1 MTQKEA
7 KKPARPDDGHLGRR
21 IENLRSEIEK
31 HGRLYHTLDAPEIS
45 DEAYDALVREL
56 LDLEKAFPELAQG
69 SPTQK
74 VGGKILEG
82 FQKVKHVVP
91 QWSYDN
97 IFDFDELR
105 GWEEKVKRFIEKSGG
120 LKDDV
125 LDYIVELKIDGLK
138 VVLTYDRGEFVLGA
152 TRGDGEVGEDITE
165 NLRVVKNIPDTVP
178 DQRNFVAI
186 GEAWMKKSDLTKIN
200 KERAKENLPPYANP
214 RNLAAGTL
222 RQLDTSMVAGR
233 NLQTYVY
240 DVEFPDLSSDRK
252 IKTHAEE
259 LEFLT
264 KQGFNV
270 NKTWKLCKNI
280 NEIEK
285 HYQSWI
291 HKRESEEYGIDGLVI
306 KINSKRICETLG
318 YTAKS
323 PRFGVAY
330 KFPAEEVTTVVED
343 IVVQI
348 GRTGALTPVA
358 HLRPV
363 VVAGSTVS
371 RATLHNQDEIDRLDV
386 RIGDTVIIRKA
397 GDIIPEVLQV
407 LIDLR
412 TGKEKKFSIVEYAK
426 KHNLEIEKGK
436 SGPSTSLGTS
446 KDSVAWYVKDKNHA
460 AIKLEN
466 MIHFVSKKGMN
477 IVGMGE
483 KIVEFFME
491 QGLVTER
498 KDIYEL
504 EAGDMTGLEGF
515 KEKSIQNLLEAI
527 KESRNVSLSKF
538 IYSLG
543 IRHVGEETAELLAN
557 EFKTIA
563 NLRKATFEK
572 LEAVEGVGGVVAQ
585 SIIDWFADKEN
596 AREVDELLR
605 YLKIQK
611 VEGRIQNTLS
621 GKIFV
626 LTGTLATMSRDVAKA
641 KIKSLGGKVSSSVSK
656 ETSYVVAGT
665 DPGSKY
671 DNALKLG
678 VEILDEKAFEK
689 LLT

>member
-1 MTQKEA
+1 MDKKEA
-7 KKPARPDDGHLGRR
+7 QKRVKT
-21 IENLRSEIEK
+21 LRSEIEK
-31 HGRLYHTLDAPEIS
+31 HSALYHTHDAPEIS

-56 LDLEKAFPELAQG
+56 LALEIEFPYLKSDDSASQR
-69 SPTQK
+69 
-74 VGGKILEG
+74 VGGKILDG
-82 FQKVKHVVP
+82 FQKVKHIVP

-97 IFDFDELR
+97 IFNFDELR
-105 GWEEKVKRFIEKSGG
+105 AWEEKLKRFIEKSGG

-125 LDYIVELKIDGLK
+125 LDYVIELKIDGLK
-138 VVLTYDRGEFVLGA
+138 VVLTYDDGAFVLGA
-152 TRGDGEVGEDITE
+152 TRGDGVVGEDITE
-165 NLRVVKNIPDTVP
+165 NLRMVRNIPKNISDT
-178 DQRNFVAI
+178 RNFVAI
-186 GEAWMKKSDLTKIN
+186 GEAWMKKSDLAGIN
-200 KERAKENLPPYANP
+200 RERERDGLPLYANP

-222 RQLDTSMVAGR
+222 RQLDTSMVAKR

-240 DVEFPDLSSDRK
+240 DIEFPNLTSDRK

-259 LEFLT
+259 LEFL
-264 KQGFNV
+264 KAQGFNV
-270 NKTWKLCKNI
+270 NSTWKLCGSVD
-280 NEIEK
+280 EIEK
-285 HYQSWI
+285 MYQSWI
-291 HKRESEEYGIDGLVI
+291 EKRDKEEYGIDGLVI
-306 KINSKRICETLG
+306 KVNSKRICETLG

-407 LIDLR
+407 LKDLR
-412 TGKEKKFSIVEYAK
+412 TGKEKKFSIPEYAK
-426 KHNLEIEKGK
+426 KHGLLIEKGK
-436 SGPSTSLGTS
+436 AG
-446 KDSVAWYVKDKNHA
+446 KDESVAWYVKDRNHA

-477 IVGMGE
+477 IVGLGE
-483 KIVEFFME
+483 KIVEFLME

-498 KDIYEL
+498 KDIFEL
-504 EAGDMTGLEGF
+504 EAGDLSGLEGF
-515 KEKSIQNLLEAI
+515 KEKSIDNLLNAI
-527 KESRNVSLSKF
+527 KESRNVTLSKF

-543 IRHVGEETAELLAN
+543 IRHVGEETAELIAD
-557 EFKTIA
+557 EFKTLV
-563 NLRKATFEK
+563 NLRKAKVEK
-572 LEAVEGVGGVVAQ
+572 LQAVEGVGDVVAQ
-585 SIIDWFADKEN
+585 SVVDWFTDREN
-596 AREVDELLR
+596 VRELDGLLS
-605 YLKIQK
+605 YIKIQK
-611 VEGRIQNTLS
+611 VAGTIKNTLA
-621 GKIFV
+621 GKTFV
-626 LTGTLATMSRDVAKA
+626 LTGTLSNMSRDEAKA
-641 KIKSLGGKVSSSVSK
+641 RIKSLGGKVSSSVSK
-656 ETSYVVAGT
+656 ETSYVVAGA

-678 VEILDEKAFEK
+678 VEILDEAGFEK
-689 LLT
+689 LIK

>member
-1 MTQKEA
+1 MDQNEA
-7 KKPARPDDGHLGRR
+7 KKRQKQLQK
-21 IENLRSEIEK
+21 EIEK
-31 HGRLYHTLDAPEIS
+31 HSRLYHTLDAPEIS
-45 DEAYDALVREL
+45 DTAYDALVREL
-56 LDLEKAFPELAQG
+56 LDIESEFPELSNG
-69 SPTQK
+69 SVSQK

-82 FQKVKHVVP
+82 FQKVKHTVA

-97 IFDFDELR
+97 IFDFSELR
-105 GWEEKVKRFIEKSGG
+105 DWEEKVKRFIEKSGG
-120 LKDDV
+120 LRDDK

-138 VVLTYDRGEFVLGA
+138 VVLTYEGGEFVLGA

-165 NLRVVKNIPDTVP
+165 NLKVVKNIPASVSDK
-178 DQRNFVAI
+178 RNFVAV
-186 GEAWMKKSDLTKIN
+186 GEAWIKKSDLEKIN
-200 KERAKENLPPYANP
+200 KEREKQELPKYANP

-222 RQLDTSMVAGR
+222 RQLDTGAVAKR

-240 DVEFPDLSSDRK
+240 DIEFPNLTADRK
-252 IKTHAEE
+252 IKTHKEE
-259 LEFLT
+259 MEFL
-264 KQGFNV
+264 KEQGFNV
-270 NKTWKLCKNI
+270 NGTYKLCKSI
-280 NEIEK
+280 EEIEK
-285 HYQSWI
+285 FYQSWI
-291 HKRESEEYGIDGLVI
+291 GKRDKEEYGIDGVVI

-343 IVVQI
+343 IAVQI
-348 GRTGALTPVA
+348 GRTGAITPVA

-363 VVAGSTVS
+363 LVAGSTVS
-371 RATLHNQDEIDRLDV
+371 RATLHNQDEIDRLGV

-407 LIDLR
+407 LTDLR
-412 TGKEKKFSIVEYAK
+412 TGKEKKFSIPEYAK
-426 KHNLEIEKGK
+426 KHNLQIEKGK
-436 SGPSTSLGTS
+436 SG
-446 KDSVAWYVKDKNHA
+446 KDESVAWYVKDKNHA

-483 KIVEFFME
+483 KIVEFFMDE
-491 QGLVTER
+491 GLVTER
-498 KDIYEL
+498 KDIFEL

-527 KESRNVSLSKF
+527 ETSKNVALGKF

-543 IRHVGEETAELLAN
+543 IRHVGEETAELLAD
-557 EFKTIA
+557 EFKTIT

-585 SIIDWFADKEN
+585 SIIDWFSDAEN
-596 AREVDELLR
+596 AREVDGLLEYIR
-605 YLKIQK
+605 IQK
-611 VEGRIQNTLS
+611 VSGTIKNTLS
-621 GKIFV
+621 GKTFV
-626 LTGTLATMSRDVAKA
+626 LTGTLSGMSRDVAKA
-641 KIKSLGGKVSSSVSK
+641 RIKSLGGKVTSSVSK
-656 ETSYVVAGT
+656 ETSYVVAGA

-671 DNALKLG
+671 DNAIKFG
-678 VEILDEKAFEK
+678 VEILDEVGFQK
-689 LLT
+689 LLK

>member
-1 MTQKEA
+1 MTEEEA
-7 KKPARPDDGHLGRR
+7 KKRTKT
-21 IENLRSEIEK
+21 LRLEIEK
-31 HGRLYHTLDAPEIS
+31 HANLYHTKDAPEIS

-56 LDLEKAFPELAQG
+56 LALEEQFPTLKNAN
-69 SPTQK
+69 SITQK

-82 FQKVKHVVP
+82 FEKVKHIVP

-97 IFDFDELR
+97 IFNFEELR
-105 GWEEKVKRFIEKSGG
+105 LWEEKIKRFIEKSGG
-120 LKDDV
+120 LGNEK
-125 LDYIVELKIDGLK
+125 LEYIIELKIDGLK
-138 VVLTYDRGEFVLGA
+138 VVLTYDDGAFILGA
-152 TRGDGEVGEDITE
+152 TRGDGLVGEDITE
-165 NLRVVKNIPDTVP
+165 NLRMVKNIPHTVK
-178 DQRNFVAI
+178 DARNFVAV
-186 GEAWMKKSDLTKIN
+186 GEAWIKKTDLEKIN
-200 KERAKENLPPYANP
+200 KERIREELPLYANP

-222 RQLDTSMVAGR
+222 RQLDTSVVASR

-240 DVEFPDLSSDRK
+240 DLEFPNLTTDRK

-259 LEFLT
+259 LEFLRD
-264 KQGFNV
+264 QGFNV
-270 NKTWKLCKNI
+270 NKTWKLCTTI
-280 NEIEK
+280 EEIEN
-285 HYQSWI
+285 HYQSWV

-306 KINSKRICETLG
+306 KINSKKICEALG

-343 IVVQI
+343 IAVQI

-363 VVAGSTVS
+363 QVAGSTVS

-407 LIDLR
+407 LTNLR
-412 TGKEKKFSIVEYAK
+412 NGKEKKFTIPEYAK
-426 KHNLEIEKGK
+426 KHGLEIERGK
-436 SGPSTSLGTS
+436 SG
-446 KDSVAWYVKDKNHA
+446 KDESVAWYVKDKNHA

-477 IVGMGE
+477 IVGLGE
-483 KIVEFFME
+483 KIVEFLME

-504 EAGDMTGLEGF
+504 EMGDLTGYEGF
-515 KEKSIQNLLEAI
+515 KEKSIQNLLDAI
-527 KESRNVSLSKF
+527 KESKNVSLSKF
-538 IYSLG
+538 IFSLG
-543 IRHVGEETAELLAN
+543 IRHVGEETAELLAS

-563 NLRKATFEK
+563 NLRKAKLEK
-572 LEAVEGVGGVVAQ
+572 LERIEGVGGIVAQ
-585 SIIDWFADKEN
+585 SVVDWFSDPAN
-596 AREVDELLR
+596 IREIDRLLE

-611 VEGRIQNTLS
+611 VEGRVENTLS

-626 LTGTLATMSRDVAKA
+626 LTGTLSTMSRDDAKA
-641 KIKSLGGKVSSSVSK
+641 RIKSLGGKVASSVSK
-656 ETSYVVAGT
+656 NTDYVVVGE

-671 DNALKLG
+671 DEARKLG
-678 VEILDEKAFEK
+678 VKIVNERQFEN
-689 LLT
+689 LLK

>member
-1 MTQKEA
+1 MDEKDA
-7 KKPARPDDGHLGRR
+7 KKR
-21 IENLRSEIEK
+21 ILKLRSEIEK
-31 HGRLYHTLDAPEIS
+31 HQDLYHTKDSPEIS

-56 LDLEKAFPELAQG
+56 IELENQFPEFKKD
-69 SPTQK
+69 SPAQK

-82 FQKVKHVVP
+82 FEKVKHIVP

-97 IFDFDELR
+97 IFGFDELLA
-105 GWEEKVKRFIEKSGG
+105 WEEKVKRFIEKSGG

-138 VVLTYDRGEFVLGA
+138 VVLTYENGQFTLGA

-165 NLRVVKNIPDTVP
+165 NLKMVKNIPQNVLDK
-178 DQRNFVAI
+178 RNFVAV
-186 GEAWMKKSDLTKIN
+186 GEAWIKKSDLEKIN
-200 KERAKENLPPYANP
+200 KEREKENLPLYANP

-222 RQLDTSMVAGR
+222 RQLDTNMVAKR

-240 DVEFPDLSSDRK
+240 DIEFPNISFDRK
-252 IKTHAEE
+252 IKTHEEE
-259 LEFLT
+259 LKFLAD
-264 KQGFNV
+264 QGFNV
-270 NKTWKLCKNI
+270 NKNWKLCKNI
-280 NEIEK
+280 SEIEK
-285 HYQSWI
+285 FYQDWI
-291 HKRESEEYGIDGLVI
+291 SKRDKEEYGIDGLVI

-330 KFPAEEVTTVVED
+330 KFPAEEVTTTVLD
-343 IVVQI
+343 IAVQI

-386 RIGDTVIIRKA
+386 RIGDTVVIRKA
-397 GDIIPEVLQV
+397 GDIIPEVLSV
-407 LIDLR
+407 LKNLR
-412 TGKEKKFSIVEYAK
+412 NGKEEKFSIVSYAK

-436 SGPSTSLGTS
+436 SG
-446 KDSVAWYVKDKNHA
+446 KDESVAWYVKDKNMP
-460 AIKLEN
+460 AIRLEN

-477 IVGMGE
+477 IVGLGE
-483 KIVEFFME
+483 KIVEFFMDE
-491 QGLVTER
+491 GLVTER

-515 KEKSIQNLLEAI
+515 KEKSINNLLEAI
-527 KESRNVSLSKF
+527 KESKNVELSKF

-557 EFKTIA
+557 EFKTFQ
-563 NLRKATFEK
+563 NLRKASFEK
-572 LEAVEGVGGVVAQ
+572 LENIEGVGPIVAQ
-585 SIIDWFADKEN
+585 SIVDWFADAEN
-596 AREVDELLR
+596 AHELDGLLR
-605 YLKIQK
+605 YLKIQSPL
-611 VEGRIQNTLS
+611 GLASRRILS
-621 GKIFV
+621 GKTFV
-626 LTGTLATMSRDVAKA
+626 LTGTLATMSRDEAKA
-641 KIKSLGGKVSSSVSK
+641 RIKSLGGKVASSVSK
-656 ETSYVVAGT
+656 NTDYVVTGT

-671 DNALKLG
+671 NEAQKLG
-678 VEILDEKAFEK
+678 VKIIGEEEFFQ
-689 LLT
+689 LLK

>member
-1 MTQKEA
+1 MTEKEA
-7 KKPARPDDGHLGRR
+7 KIR
-21 IENLRSEIEK
+21 IKSLITEIEK
-31 HGRLYHTLDAPEIS
+31 HSHLYHTKDTPTIS

-56 LDLEKAFPELAQG
+56 VALENGFPHLKLKN
-69 SPTQK
+69 SPTAK

-82 FQKVKHVVP
+82 FVKVRHVVP

-97 IFDFDELR
+97 IFDFTELLA
-105 GWEEKVKRFIEKSGG
+105 WEEKVKRFIAKEGG
-120 LKDDV
+120 LKDEK

-138 VVLTYDRGEFVLGA
+138 VVLTYDAGEFILGA

-165 NLRVVKNIPDTVP
+165 NLKVVRNIPANVSDK
-178 DQRNFVAI
+178 RKYVAI
-186 GEAWMKKSDLTKIN
+186 GEAWIRKSDLAKIN
-200 KERAKENLPPYANP
+200 LERGKENLPRYANP

-222 RQLDTSMVAGR
+222 RQLDTSAVAKR
-233 NLQTYVY
+233 NLQVFAY
-240 DVEFPDLSSDRK
+240 DIEFPNLASDRR

-259 LEFLT
+259 LEFLAA
-264 KQGFNV
+264 QGFKV
-270 NKTWKLCKNI
+270 NEQWKLCKSVGD
-280 NEIEK
+280 IEK
-285 HYQSWI
+285 FYQHWVD
-291 HKRESEEYGIDGLVI
+291 KRDKEEYGIDGAVI

-343 IVVQI
+343 IAIQI

-363 VVAGSTVS
+363 LVAGSTVS

-386 RIGDTVIIRKA
+386 RIGDTVIIQKA
-397 GDIIPEVLQV
+397 GDIIPEVLSV
-407 LIDLR
+407 LKDLR

-436 SGPSTSLGTS
+436 SG
-446 KDSVAWYVKDKNHA
+446 KDESVAWYVKDKNHA
-460 AIKLEN
+460 AIKLEE

-483 KIVEFFME
+483 KIVEFFMDE
-491 QGLVTER
+491 GLVTER
-498 KDIYEL
+498 KDIFEL

-515 KEKSIQNLLEAI
+515 KEKSITNLLEAI
-527 KESRNVSLSKF
+527 EESKNVALPKF

-543 IRHVGEETAELLAN
+543 IRHVGEETAELLA
-557 EFKTIA
+557 EHFK
-563 NLRKATFEK
+563 NLENIRKAKIAE
-572 LEAVEGVGGVVAQ
+572 LENIDGVGAVVGESVVQ
-585 SIIDWFADKEN
+585 WFADKEN
-596 AREVDELLR
+596 ARELDGLMKH
-605 YLKIQK
+605 LKI
-611 VEGRIQNTLS
+611 EGVK
-621 GKIFV
+621 GKSKNLPLVGKTFV
-626 LTGTLATMSRDVAKA
+626 LTGTLTSMSRDEAKE

-656 ETSYVVAGT
+656 ETSYVVAGG

-671 DNALKLG
+671 DNAVKIG
-678 VEILDEKAFEK
+678 VEILDEKAFQK
-689 LLT
+689 FFK

>member
-7 KKPARPDDGHLGRR
+7 EKR
-21 IENLRSEIEK
+21 IKTLVKEIEK
-31 HGRLYHTLDAPEIS
+31 HSRLYHTEDTPEIS

-56 LDLEKAFPELAQG
+56 IDLETQFPKLKSKN
-69 SPTQK
+69 SPTAK

-82 FQKVKHVVP
+82 FVKVKHVVP

-97 IFDFDELR
+97 IFDFAELR
-105 GWEEKVKRFIEKSGG
+105 AWEEKVKRFIAKEGG
-120 LKDDV
+120 LKDEK

-138 VVLTYDRGEFVLGA
+138 VVLTYDGGEFVLGA

-165 NLRVVKNIPDTVP
+165 NLRVVRNIPANVSDK
-178 DQRNFVAI
+178 RNFVAV
-186 GEAWMKKSDLTKIN
+186 GEAWMKKSDLGKIN
-200 KERAKENLPPYANP
+200 AEREKDNLPKYANP

-222 RQLDTSMVAGR
+222 RQLDTSVVAKR
-233 NLQTYVY
+233 NLQTFVY
-240 DVEFPDLSSDRK
+240 DIEFPNLASDRK
-252 IKTHAEE
+252 IKSHAEE
-259 LEFLT
+259 LEFLAE
-264 KQGFNV
+264 QGFRV
-270 NKTWKLCKNI
+270 NSEWRLCKSV
-280 NEIEK
+280 EDIEK
-285 HYQSWI
+285 FYQAWI
-291 HKRESEEYGIDGLVI
+291 DKRDKEEYGIDGVVI
-306 KINSKRICETLG
+306 KINSKRICEVLG

-343 IVVQI
+343 IAVQI
-348 GRTGALTPVA
+348 GRTGAITPVA

-363 VVAGSTVS
+363 LVAGSTVS
-371 RATLHNQDEIDRLDV
+371 RATLHNQDEIDRLGV

-407 LIDLR
+407 LTDLR
-412 TGKEKKFSIVEYAK
+412 TGKEKKFSIPEYAK
-426 KHNLEIEKGK
+426 KHNLQIEKGK
-436 SGPSTSLGTS
+436 SG
-446 KDSVAWYVKDKNHA
+446 KDESVAWYVKDKNHA

-498 KDIYEL
+498 KDIFEL

-527 KESRNVSLSKF
+527 EESKNVALGKF

-543 IRHVGEETAELLAN
+543 IRHVGEETAELLAD
-557 EFKTIA
+557 EFKTIVS
-563 NLRKATFEK
+563 LRKATFEK

-585 SIIDWFADKEN
+585 SIIDWFADAEN
-596 AREVDELLR
+596 AREIDGLLE
-605 YLKIQK
+605 YLRIQK
-611 VEGRIQNTLS
+611 VGGKIQNTLS
-621 GKIFV
+621 GKTFV
-626 LTGTLATMSRDVAKA
+626 LTGTLSSMSRDEAK
-641 KIKSLGGKVSSSVSK
+641 KRIKDLGGKVTGSVSK
-656 ETSYVVAGT
+656 ETSYVVAGA

-671 DNALKLG
+671 DNAVKLG
-678 VEILDEKAFEK
+678 VEILNEKAFEK
-689 LLT
+689 LLTI

>member
-1 MTQKEA
+1 MTEFEA
-7 KKPARPDDGHLGRR
+7 KKR
-21 IENLRSEIEK
+21 IKALIKEIQK
-31 HGRLYHTLDAPEIS
+31 HSLLYHTHDAPEIS
-45 DEAYDALVREL
+45 DTAYDTLVKEL
-56 LDLEKAFPELAQG
+56 LGLETDFPGLREAG
-69 SPTQK
+69 SPTSN

-82 FQKVKHVVP
+82 FEKVKHVVP

-97 IFDFDELR
+97 IFDFGELR
-105 GWEEKVKRFIEKSGG
+105 DWEEKVKRFIEKSGG
-120 LKDDV
+120 LRDDK

-138 VVLTYDRGEFVLGA
+138 VVLTYENGGFVLGA

-165 NLRVVKNIPDTVP
+165 NLKVVKNIPETVS
-178 DQRNFVAI
+178 DKRNFVAV
-186 GEAWMKKSDLTKIN
+186 GEAWIKKSDLAKIN
-200 KERAKENLPPYANP
+200 REREKENLPPYANP

-222 RQLDTSMVAGR
+222 RQLDTSAVARR

-240 DVEFPDLSSDRK
+240 DIEFPNLAFDRK

-259 LEFLT
+259 MEFLAR
-264 KQGFNV
+264 QGFSV

-280 NEIEK
+280 EEIEK
-285 HYQSWI
+285 LYQSWI
-291 HKRESEEYGIDGLVI
+291 EKRDKEEYGIDGLVI

-330 KFPAEEVTTVVED
+330 KFPAEEVTTIVED
-343 IVVQI
+343 IAIQI

-363 VVAGSTVS
+363 LVAGSTVS
-371 RATLHNQDEIDRLDV
+371 RATLHNQDEIERLDV
-386 RIGDTVIIRKA
+386 RIGDTVIIQKA

-407 LIDLR
+407 ITNLR
-412 TGKEKKFSIVEYAK
+412 TGKEKRFSIPEYAK
-426 KHNLEIEKGK
+426 KHNLAIEKGK
-436 SGPSTSLGTS
+436 SG
-446 KDSVAWYVKDKNHA
+446 KDESVAWYVKDKNHA

-498 KDIYEL
+498 KDIFEL

-515 KEKSIQNLLEAI
+515 KEKSIQNLLDAI
-527 KESRNVSLSKF
+527 EESKNVELSKF

-557 EFKTIA
+557 EFKTII
-563 NLRKATFEK
+563 NIRKATFEK

-585 SIIDWFADKEN
+585 SIIDWFMDKEN
-596 AREVDELLR
+596 AREIDGLLE
-605 YLKIQK
+605 YLRIQK
-611 VEGRIQNTLS
+611 VSGTIKNTLS
-621 GKIFV
+621 GKTFV
-626 LTGTLATMSRDVAKA
+626 LTGTLLGMSRDEAKA
-641 KIKSLGGKVSSSVSK
+641 RIKSLGGKVTSSVSK
-656 ETSYVVAGT
+656 ETSYVVAGL

-678 VEILDEKAFEK
+678 VEILNEIDFQK
-689 LLT
+689 LLK

>member
-1 MTQKEA
+1 MTKKEA
-7 KKPARPDDGHLGRR
+7 KKRL
-21 IENLRSEIEK
+21 EQLEKEIAK
-31 HGRLYHTLDAPEIS
+31 HSRLYHTLDAPEIS
-45 DEAYDALVREL
+45 DTAYDALVQEL
-56 LDLEKAFPELAQG
+56 LEIETSFPEIAKG
-69 SPTQK
+69 GVSQK

-82 FQKVKHVVP
+82 FEKVKHVVP

-97 IFDFDELR
+97 IFDFSELR
-105 GWEEKVKRFIEKSGG
+105 DWEEKVKRFIEKSGG
-120 LKDDV
+120 LKDDK

-138 VVLTYDRGEFVLGA
+138 VVLTYENGEFVLGA
-152 TRGDGEVGEDITE
+152 TRGDGEIGEDITE
-165 NLRVVKNIPDTVP
+165 NLKVVKNIPARVSDK
-178 DQRNFVAI
+178 RSFVAI
-186 GEAWMKKSDLTKIN
+186 GEAWIRKSELAKIN
-200 KERAKENLPPYANP
+200 REREKEGLPLYANP

-222 RQLDTSMVAGR
+222 RQLDTGAVARR
-233 NLQTYVY
+233 NLETYVY
-240 DVEFPDLSSDRK
+240 DIEFPNLAADRK
-252 IKTHAEE
+252 IRTHAEE
-259 LEFLT
+259 MEFLG

-270 NKTWKLCKNI
+270 NKTWKLCKSI
-280 NEIEK
+280 EDIEK
-285 HYQSWI
+285 FYQSWI
-291 HKRESEEYGIDGLVI
+291 EKRDKEEYGIDGVVI

-343 IVVQI
+343 IAIQI

-363 VVAGSTVS
+363 LVAGSTVS
-371 RATLHNQDEIDRLDV
+371 RATLHNQDEIDRLDL

-407 LIDLR
+407 LTDLR
-412 TGKEKKFSIVEYAK
+412 SGKERKFSIPEYAK
-426 KHNLEIEKGK
+426 KHGLQIEKGK
-436 SGPSTSLGTS
+436 SG
-446 KDSVAWYVKDKNHA
+446 KDESVAWYVKDKNHA
-460 AIKLEN
+460 VIRLEN

-483 KIVEFFME
+483 KIVEFFMDE
-491 QGLVTER
+491 GLVTEK
-498 KDIYEL
+498 KDIFEL

-515 KEKSIQNLLEAI
+515 KEKSIENLLEAI
-527 KESRNVSLSKF
+527 EESKNVALSKF

-543 IRHVGEETAELLAN
+543 IRHVGEETAELLAD
-557 EFKTIA
+557 EFKTIT
-563 NLRKATFEK
+563 NLRRATFEK

-596 AREVDELLR
+596 AMEVDGLLP

-611 VEGRIQNTLS
+611 VAGTIENTLS

-626 LTGTLATMSRDVAKA
+626 LTGTLATMSRDEAKA
-641 KIKSLGGKVSSSVSK
+641 RIKSLGGKVTSAVSK
-656 ETSYVVAGT
+656 ETSYVVAGV

-671 DNALKLG
+671 DNAVKLG
-678 VEILDEKAFEK
+678 VEILSEKAFEK

>member
-1 MTQKEA
+1 MDQNEA
-7 KKPARPDDGHLGRR
+7 KKRQKQLQK
-21 IENLRSEIEK
+21 EIEK
-31 HGRLYHTLDAPEIS
+31 HSRLYHTLDAPEIS
-45 DEAYDALVREL
+45 DTAYDALVREL
-56 LDLEKAFPELAQG
+56 LDIESEFPELSNG
-69 SPTQK
+69 SVSQK

-82 FQKVKHVVP
+82 FQKVKHTVA

-97 IFDFDELR
+97 IFDFNELR
-105 GWEEKVKRFIEKSGG
+105 DWEEKVKRFIEKSGG
-120 LKDDV
+120 LRDDK

-138 VVLTYDRGEFVLGA
+138 VVLTYEGGEFVLGA

-165 NLRVVKNIPDTVP
+165 NLKVVKNIPASVSDK
-178 DQRNFVAI
+178 RNFVAI
-186 GEAWMKKSDLTKIN
+186 GEAWIKKSDLEKIN
-200 KERAKENLPPYANP
+200 KEREKQDLPKYANP

-222 RQLDTSMVAGR
+222 RQLDTGAVAKR

-240 DVEFPDLSSDRK
+240 DIEFPNLTADRK
-252 IKTHAEE
+252 IKTHKEE
-259 LEFLT
+259 MEFLAQ
-264 KQGFNV
+264 QGFNV
-270 NKTWKLCKNI
+270 NKTWRLCKSI
-280 NEIEK
+280 EEIEK
-285 HYQSWI
+285 FYQSWI
-291 HKRESEEYGIDGLVI
+291 GKRDKEEYGIDGVVI

-343 IVVQI
+343 IAVQI
-348 GRTGALTPVA
+348 GRTGAITPVA

-363 VVAGSTVS
+363 LVAGSTVS
-371 RATLHNQDEIDRLDV
+371 RATLHNQDEIDRLGV

-407 LIDLR
+407 LTDLR
-412 TGKEKKFSIVEYAK
+412 TGKEKKFSIPEYAK
-426 KHNLEIEKGK
+426 KHNLQIEKGK
-436 SGPSTSLGTS
+436 SG
-446 KDSVAWYVKDKNHA
+446 KDESVAWYVKDKNHA

-483 KIVEFFME
+483 KIVEFFMDE
-491 QGLVTER
+491 GLVTER
-498 KDIYEL
+498 KDIFEL

-527 KESRNVSLSKF
+527 ETSKNVALGKF

-543 IRHVGEETAELLAN
+543 IRHVGEETAELLA
-557 EFKTIA
+557 EHFKNLQ
-563 NLRKATFEK
+563 NLRKAKIEE
-572 LEAVEGVGGVVAQ
+572 LENIDGVGAVVGQ
-585 SIIDWFADKEN
+585 SVMEWFTDKEN
-596 AREVDELLR
+596 ALELDGLLKH
-605 YLKIQK
+605 LKIQDVK
-611 VEGRIQNTLS
+611 
-621 GKIFV
+621 GKSKNLPFVGKTFV
-626 LTGTLATMSRDVAKA
+626 LTGTLSSMSRDEAKA

-656 ETSYVVAGT
+656 ETSYVVAGA

-678 VEILDEKAFEK
+678 VEILDERQFEEI
-689 LLT
+689 LTK